1 MGAEE
6 GDDAPPGVLGGRVMV
21 FSPRERRDP
30 LDPDRELRWVVVV
43 EEAVSRVG
51 IDLDVVLKRRPR

>member
-1 MGAEE
+1 
-6 GDDAPPGVLGGRVMV
+6 MV